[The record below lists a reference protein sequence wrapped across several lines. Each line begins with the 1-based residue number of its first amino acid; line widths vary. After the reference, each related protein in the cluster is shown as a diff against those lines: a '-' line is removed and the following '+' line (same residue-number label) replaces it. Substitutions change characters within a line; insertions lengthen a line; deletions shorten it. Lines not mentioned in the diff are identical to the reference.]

1 MVRVSSVC
9 SSHAMWHATV
19 VLEPFPLLGAI
30 ARKHKGSRPASRAP
44 GTDRPRALFGSLFL
58 RKLTQTPGSHHGFA
72 RACDTFCLPTFARD
86 AHNSNFSS
94 LRKIQASVHLGFRP
108 QALLLSL
115 PERLPQPCLPFALT
129 QMNPFSMTTH
139 LVSNSL
145 LQLGLQFPNDVYS
158 VLFSRKIIFDGK
170 DKSKLNEVL
179 LCDVIGLLW
188 ATVFHSLFVS
198 EIVC

>member
-1 MVRVSSVC
+1 M
-9 SSHAMWHATV
+9 
-19 VLEPFPLLGAI
+19 
-30 ARKHKGSRPASRAP
+30 
-44 GTDRPRALFGSLFL
+44 
-58 RKLTQTPGSHHGFA
+58 
-72 RACDTFCLPTFARD
+72 
-86 AHNSNFSS
+86 
-94 LRKIQASVHLGFRP
+94 
-108 QALLLSL
+108 LLSL

-179 LCDVIGLLW
+179 LCDVIGLL
-188 ATVFHSLFVS
+188 
-198 EIVC
+198 